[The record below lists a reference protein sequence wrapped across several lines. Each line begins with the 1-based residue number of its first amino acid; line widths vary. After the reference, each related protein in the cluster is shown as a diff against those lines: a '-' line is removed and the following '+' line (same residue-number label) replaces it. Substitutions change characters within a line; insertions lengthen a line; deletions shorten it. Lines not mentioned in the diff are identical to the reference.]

1 MREFKDGSIQYN
13 KLEGIFLQ
21 AGHKMGDHNVNRFL
35 DMWDPERDDD
45 LLMWWKISYGIGQEE
60 YKKSLTQAQIFSDTV
75 LDPKNC
81 FSLKSPNTKDASEY
95 TMFGWFSYEDF
106 STILNKYQFTEEQKK
121 VLETWAQRYYS
132 AFAINGQGEW
142 EGKHNAELESLQNMV
157 RMRELSNEYYG
168 YDRINRHQKFHVRDG
183 YRC

>member
-1 MREFKDGSIQYN
+1 MREFEDGSIQYN

-35 DMWDPERDDD
+35 DMWDPEHDDD

-81 FSLKSPNTKDASEY
+81 CNEL
-95 TMFGWFSYEDF
+95 
-106 STILNKYQFTEEQKK
+106 LNWITFYIIIGFKK
-121 VLETWAQRYYS
+121 IFMSIPKPKQA
-132 AFAINGQGEW
+132 N
-142 EGKHNAELESLQNMV
+142 
-157 RMRELSNEYYG
+157 SNQE
-168 YDRINRHQKFHVRDG
+168 
-183 YRC
+183 